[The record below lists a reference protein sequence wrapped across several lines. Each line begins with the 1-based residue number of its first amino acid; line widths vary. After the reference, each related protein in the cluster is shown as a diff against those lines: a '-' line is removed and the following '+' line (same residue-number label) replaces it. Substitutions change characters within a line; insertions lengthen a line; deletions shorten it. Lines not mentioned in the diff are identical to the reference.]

1 MIPPVMIVTGCL
13 AGGGI
18 ALLVRELWP
27 APPDLGQALHRLSG
41 SPKRRTEQTG
51 NRYDDRIVSF
61 AQRIPGAKIPHR
73 ELDLVGETVAHFMRT
88 KVMLALMGLLL
99 PALLSAVLV
108 ITGVG
113 VSFYIPLAVSL
124 LTALGLWIV
133 PDFALRDQAK
143 AARIEFQHAA
153 AAYLDLVALERSGD
167 AGPAEALD
175 RAAMV
180 GEGWAFLRIRD
191 ALARARVAGIDPWAG
206 LHDLAR
212 DLDLPEL
219 ADVAD
224 IIEMAGT
231 EGAAVY
237 GTLRARSQSLRTELL
252 ANEHEAANKDSERLT
267 VPGTMLVVIMG
278 ITLGYPAIARMM
290 SF

>member
-1 MIPPVMIVTGCL
+1 MIPPVMIVTGCV

-61 AQRIPGAKIPHR
+61 AQRIPGVKIPHR
-73 ELDLVGETVAHFMRT
+73 ELDLVGETVAGFMRT
-88 KVMLALMGLLL
+88 KVMLALLGLLL
-99 PALLSAVLV
+99 PALLSAVLLL
-108 ITGVG
+108 IGVG
-113 VSFYIPLAVSL
+113 LSFYIPLAVSL

-175 RAAMV
+175 RAALV

-191 ALARARVAGIDPWAG
+191 ALARARVAGIDPWVG
-206 LHDLAR
+206 LHDLSR

-237 GTLRARSQSLRTELL
+237 GTLRARSQSLRIELL
-252 ANEHEAANKDSERLT
+252 ANEHETANKDSERLT

-278 ITLGYPAIARMM
+278 VTLGYPAIARMM

>member
-1 MIPPVMIVTGCL
+1 MIPPTMIVAGCVV
-13 AGGGI
+13 GGGI

-27 APPDLGQALHRLSG
+27 APPDLGQALHRLAG

-51 NRYDDRIVSF
+51 NRYDDRMVSF
-61 AQRIPGAKIPHR
+61 AQRLPGFKIPHR
-73 ELDLVGETVAHFMRT
+73 ELDLVGDTVAGFIRS
-88 KVMLALMGLLL
+88 KVMLALLGLLL
-99 PALLSAVLV
+99 PGLLSTVLV
-108 ITGVG
+108 MTGIG
-113 VSFYIPLAVSL
+113 LSFYIPLGVSL
-124 LTALGLWIV
+124 ACAAGFWMV

-153 AAYLDLVALERSGD
+153 SAYLDLVALERSGN
-167 AGPAEALD
+167 AGPAEALE
-175 RAAMV
+175 RAAQV
-180 GEGWAFLRIRD
+180 GDGWAFLRIRD
-191 ALARARVAGIDPWAG
+191 ALARARVAGSDPWVG
-206 LHDLAR
+206 LHDLSR

-252 ANEHEAANKDSERLT
+252 ANEHEVANKDSERLT

-278 ITLGYPAIARMM
+278 ITLGFPAIARML

>member
-1 MIPPVMIVTGCL
+1 MIPPEMIVSGCVLGTGV
-13 AGGGI
+13 

-27 APPDLGQALHRLSG
+27 APPDLGNALHRLSG
-41 SPKRRTEQTG
+41 TPRRRTEEG
-51 NRYDDRIVSF
+51 GGKYDDQLVTLAR
-61 AQRIPGAKIPHR
+61 RIPGFRVPHR
-73 ELDLVGETVAHFMRT
+73 ELDLVGESVAHFVRT
-88 KVMLALMGLLL
+88 KALMALLGLML
-99 PALLSAVLV
+99 PAFLSAVLLA
-108 ITGVG
+108 TGIG
-113 VSFYIPLAVSL
+113 VAFYVPLFVCL
-124 LTALGLWIV
+124 LVAAGMWFV

-153 AAYLDLVALERSGD
+153 AAYLDLVALGRAGD
-167 AGPAEALD
+167 AGPAEALE
-175 RAAMV
+175 RAAAV
-180 GEGWAFLRIRD
+180 GDGWAFARIQD
-191 ALARARVAGIDPWAG
+191 ALARARVGSADPWDG
-206 LHDLAR
+206 LRDLAK

-252 ANEHEAANKDSERLT
+252 ANEHEQANADSERLT

-278 ITLGYPAIARMM
+278 VLLGFPAISRMF
-290 SF
+290 SV